1 MAKKIH
7 LYPFRTQKLSSY
19 TPKVLGWGRPG
30 RIGSC
35 RILIKGTLSNES
47 SFLINCSQIKHFK
60 ALYASIPKKIV
71 VNLIINKMNRT
82 EARDMAFKFLYQV
95 EVQKENNEEALN
107 LFFENNEIENKDA
120 KKYILDIANGVAH
133 NLENIIELIKKNLKQ
148 DWKIERISKVTLAIL
163 KLAIYEIVYA
173 KIPFKV
179 VINEAV
185 ELAKK
190 YGEETAP
197 AFVNGILASV
207 VKENI

>member
-1 MAKKIH
+1 
-7 LYPFRTQKLSSY
+7 
-19 TPKVLGWGRPG
+19 
-30 RIGSC
+30 
-35 RILIKGTLSNES
+35 
-47 SFLINCSQIKHFK
+47 
-60 ALYASIPKKIV
+60 
-71 VNLIINKMNRT
+71 MNRS

-95 EVQKENNEEALN
+95 EVQKENNEEAIN
-107 LFFENNEIENKDA
+107 IFFENNEIESNDA
-120 KKYILDIANGVAH
+120 KKYILNVANGVSE
-133 NLENIIELIKKNLKQ
+133 NLEDITELIKKNLKQ

-190 YGEETAP
+190 YGEDSSSS
-197 AFVNGILASV
+197 FVNGILASI

>member
-1 MAKKIH
+1 
-7 LYPFRTQKLSSY
+7 
-19 TPKVLGWGRPG
+19 
-30 RIGSC
+30 
-35 RILIKGTLSNES
+35 
-47 SFLINCSQIKHFK
+47 
-60 ALYASIPKKIV
+60 
-71 VNLIINKMNRT
+71 MNRS

-95 EVQKENNEEALN
+95 EVQKENNEEAIN
-107 LFFENNEIENKDA
+107 IFFENNEIKSEDA
-120 KKYILDIANGVAH
+120 KKYILDVANGVSK
-133 NLENIIELIKKNLKQ
+133 NLEDITELIKKNLKQ

-163 KLAIYEIVYA
+163 KLATYEIVYA

>member
-1 MAKKIH
+1 
-7 LYPFRTQKLSSY
+7 
-19 TPKVLGWGRPG
+19 
-30 RIGSC
+30 
-35 RILIKGTLSNES
+35 
-47 SFLINCSQIKHFK
+47 
-60 ALYASIPKKIV
+60 
-71 VNLIINKMNRT
+71 MNRT
-82 EARDMAFKFLYQV
+82 VARDMAFKFLYQV
-95 EVQKENNEEALN
+95 EVQKENNEEAIN
-107 LFFENNEIENKDA
+107 LFFENNEIVSKDG
-120 KKYILDIANGVAH
+120 KKYILGIANGVNEH
-133 NLENIIELIKKNLKQ
+133 LENILELIKKNLKQ

>member
-1 MAKKIH
+1 
-7 LYPFRTQKLSSY
+7 
-19 TPKVLGWGRPG
+19 
-30 RIGSC
+30 
-35 RILIKGTLSNES
+35 
-47 SFLINCSQIKHFK
+47 
-60 ALYASIPKKIV
+60 
-71 VNLIINKMNRT
+71 MNRT

-95 EVQKENNEEALN
+95 EVQKENSEEAIDLY
-107 LFFENNEIENKDA
+107 FENNEIENKEA
-120 KKYILDIANGVAH
+120 QKYILDIANGVNE

-163 KLAIYEIVYA
+163 KLAIYEMVYA

-190 YGEETAP
+190 YGEDSSS

>member
-1 MAKKIH
+1 
-7 LYPFRTQKLSSY
+7 
-19 TPKVLGWGRPG
+19 
-30 RIGSC
+30 
-35 RILIKGTLSNES
+35 
-47 SFLINCSQIKHFK
+47 
-60 ALYASIPKKIV
+60 
-71 VNLIINKMNRT
+71 MNRT

-95 EVQKENNEEALN
+95 EVQKENNEEIVN
-107 LFFENNEIENKDA
+107 LFLENNEIENKEA
-120 KKYILDIANGVAH
+120 RKYILNIANGVDE
-133 NLENIIELIKKNLKQ
+133 NLENINELIKKHLKQ

-190 YGEETAP
+190 YGEDGAP

>member
-1 MAKKIH
+1 
-7 LYPFRTQKLSSY
+7 
-19 TPKVLGWGRPG
+19 
-30 RIGSC
+30 
-35 RILIKGTLSNES
+35 
-47 SFLINCSQIKHFK
+47 
-60 ALYASIPKKIV
+60 
-71 VNLIINKMNRT
+71 MNRS

-95 EVQKENNEEALN
+95 EVQKENNEEAIN
-107 LFFENNEIENKDA
+107 LFFENNEIESKDA
-120 KKYILDIANGVAH
+120 KKYILNVANGVSE
-133 NLENIIELIKKNLKQ
+133 NLEDITELIKKNLKQ

-190 YGEETAP
+190 YGEDSSSS
-197 AFVNGILASV
+197 FVNGILASI

>member
-1 MAKKIH
+1 
-7 LYPFRTQKLSSY
+7 
-19 TPKVLGWGRPG
+19 
-30 RIGSC
+30 
-35 RILIKGTLSNES
+35 
-47 SFLINCSQIKHFK
+47 
-60 ALYASIPKKIV
+60 
-71 VNLIINKMNRT
+71 MNRT

-95 EVQKENNEEALN
+95 EVQRENNEEIVN
-107 LFFENNEIENKDA
+107 LFLENNEIENKEA
-120 KKYILDIANGVAH
+120 QKYILNIANGVNE
-133 NLENIIELIKKNLKQ
+133 NLENINELIKRHLKQ

-190 YGEETAP
+190 YGEDSSP

-207 VKENI
+207 VKENIWDQSQWQ

>member
-1 MAKKIH
+1 
-7 LYPFRTQKLSSY
+7 
-19 TPKVLGWGRPG
+19 
-30 RIGSC
+30 
-35 RILIKGTLSNES
+35 
-47 SFLINCSQIKHFK
+47 
-60 ALYASIPKKIV
+60 
-71 VNLIINKMNRT
+71 MNRT

-95 EVQKENNEEALN
+95 EVQKENNEEVIN
-107 LFFENNEIENKDA
+107 LFFENNEIKSKEA
-120 KKYILDIANGVAH
+120 QKYILDIANGV
-133 NLENIIELIKKNLKQ
+133 NINSENIIELIKKNLKQ

-190 YGEETAP
+190 YGEDSSSS
-197 AFVNGILASV
+197 FVNGILASV